1 MKKLKRLAVQ
11 NFSRLSRE
19 EMAAVE
25 GRDGSWVDVCSS
37 DTYGQLCLIET
48 LYVGGHM
55 AVVLGTCALRT
66 MPMQG
71 TLVSYYACV

>member
-1 MKKLKRLAVQ
+1 MKKLKRLAVHD
-11 NFSRLSRE
+11 FSRLSRE

-37 DTYGQLCLIET
+37 KTYGQPCLIET

-66 MPMQG
+66 MSIQG
-71 TLVSYYACV
+71 SFVSYYACV